1 MTGWYAGPT
10 LVKMGIREKFEDR
23 IRKKKEELRELEAQT
38 RDLRV
43 YIEAIEDSLKL
54 LPKEDEEESPG
65 EIELRHGSRPALVR
79 DLLRAAGHPL
89 HIGAILV
96 GLEIENTK
104 ANRASVSGTIASYA
118 RQGQIFKK
126 VGPNT
131 FGLLS
136 TDGPA
141 QDGLEDLVGTIPVSG
156 EDGRK

>member
-1 MTGWYAGPT
+1 
-10 LVKMGIREKFEDR
+10 MGIREKFEDR

-38 RDLRV
+38 RNLRV

-118 RQGQIFKK
+118 RQGQ
-126 VGPNT
+126 
-131 FGLLS
+131 
-136 TDGPA
+136 
-141 QDGLEDLVGTIPVSG
+141 
-156 EDGRK
+156 